1 MFELVQIAVKW
12 RKPILIVCLLAIIIS
27 VVVSLMLPNYYES
40 VSLFFPSNPGLT
52 DRQNLFREKAADVP
66 VSFFGK
72 EQDADRLLQIAKSA
86 QLAGYIIN
94 KFDLYKHYD
103 ISKETSKFPEWEVNK
118 EFKDNYDA
126 FKNEYG
132 AIEIHMMDQS
142 NTLAADIVNEVVAQ
156 INKINSNMITENKTQ
171 IVAVFKER
179 VAQKEKEVQM
189 LTDSILKLKAMGNN
203 TMMKS
208 KINNLLNV
216 KENAVKDMNSLSTIY
231 DQNKAA
237 ANASFSSI
245 YLLESAYPSEKK
257 VKPIRWL
264 IVVGSFL
271 GALFLS
277 LTVVVAIEKAKE
289 LKLDGRNS

>member
-1 MFELVQIAVKW
+1 MVELLQIAYKW
-12 RKPILIVCLLAIIIS
+12 KKHIAVICLVSILGS
-27 VVVSLMLPNYYES
+27 VTVSLMLPNYYES
-40 VSLFFPSNPGLT
+40 MALFFPSNPGLT
-52 DRQNLFREKAADVP
+52 DRHNLFREKAADVP

-86 QLAGYIIN
+86 QLAAYIID

-103 ISKETSKFPEWEVNK
+103 INKENSKFPEWEVNK

-132 AIEIHMMDQS
+132 AIEIHMMDQK
-142 NTLAADIVNEVVAQ
+142 NTLAADIVNAVVAQ
-156 INKINSNMITENKTQ
+156 INVINSNMITSNKTQ
-171 IVAVFKER
+171 IVNVFKGK
-179 VAQKEKEVQM
+179 VAQKEQEVRS
-189 LTDSILKLKAMGNN
+189 LADSISQLKRNKNVSGVSFLE
-203 TMMKS
+203 
-208 KINNLLNV
+208 NV
-216 KENAVKDMNSLSTIY
+216 KNNAVKDLNSLSTIY

-257 VKPIRWL
+257 VKPVRWL
-264 IVVGSFL
+264 IVVGSLL

-277 LTVVVAIEKAKE
+277 LTVVVSIEKVKE
-289 LKLDGRNS
+289 LKLDGSNS